1 MGAFR
6 NSDIAIG
13 GVAYAPPHHA
23 LLPEIAR
30 RGFAFIERSLEPR
43 EGAVAAFLFMA
54 RSQFFHDTNKRTAS
68 LMMNGHLMRHGYCP
82 ICVLNRD
89 AQAFHKELTT
99 FYNTG
104 DATGMMRFFA
114 KTAKTMYGQEVAASF
129 LVKTCDRE
137 WRAPFRQDVATQI
150 A

>member
-1 MGAFR
+1 MTLGAFR

-54 RSQFFHDTNKRTAS
+54 RTQFFHDANKRTAS

-82 ICVLNRD
+82 LTVPYGD
-89 AQAFHKELTT
+89 SEAFHAELTK

-104 DATGMMRFFA
+104 DATGMMRFFH
-114 KTAKTMYGQEVAASF
+114 TVASACENVEPGMGRLHNPSMRLEGRILF
-129 LVKTCDRE
+129 K
-137 WRAPFRQDVATQI
+137 
-150 A
+150 